1 MLWDLIVWL
10 ILGAIVG
17 WIASMIVGR
26 NKEMGG
32 LANIVAGI
40 LGSVIGGFIVRYFFP
55 DAPAVAG
62 INLYSIVVGVIG
74 AVLLLLVTGWFRPS
88 S

>member
-10 ILGAIVG
+10 VLGAIVG
-17 WIASMIVGR
+17 WIASMLVGR

-32 LANIVAGI
+32 LANVVAGI
-40 LGSVIGGFIVRYFFP
+40 LGYVIGGFIVRQLIP

-62 INLYSIVVGVIG
+62 LSP
-74 AVLLLLVTGWFRPS
+74 PS
-88 S
+88 SAARGWW